1 MSHTHRSKA
10 HPHPSADAAAPS
22 RGRSRNGAIQRAAP
36 LRRLLGDAALF
47 NLLARAFTYP
57 SPGHQAAV
65 RDAFARVRAARGR
78 RGAVGRALL
87 AAERAWSAAHE
98 DALAAEYIRRFLGSG
113 PCPLHETAYGDG
125 RRIAGRPVELADV
138 QGFYQAFGFAQ
149 SERNPDLPDHLCAEL
164 EFYSL
169 VLVKQAYALDADWTE
184 RRAVAHR
191 AATAF
196 LDDHL
201 GRWVPA
207 LAEQL
212 AEHGAAE
219 PYRALAALLAAA
231 VAEQCRR
238 RRVAPQLASGRL
250 PHDVMQDDE
259 LVCPR
264 APDAPPPH

>member
-1 MSHTHRSKA
+1 MTRVDRS
-10 HPHPSADAAAPS
+10 PVE
-22 RGRSRNGAIQRAAP
+22 AP
-36 LRRLLGDAALF
+36 LRLLLADAALF

-57 SPGHQAAV
+57 RPGHQAVV
-65 RDAFARVRAARGR
+65 REAFARVGAARRR
-78 RGAVGRALL
+78 RGPVARMLA
-87 AAERAWSAAHE
+87 AAERAWHGADGAA
-98 DALAAEYIRRFLGSG
+98 LPAEYIRLFLGSG

-149 SERNPDLPDHLCAEL
+149 SEHNPDLPDHLCAEL

-169 VLVKQAYALDADWTE
+169 LLVKQAYARDAEWRARHDIA
-184 RRAVAHR
+184 RRAAR
-191 AATAF
+191 AF
-196 LDDHL
+196 LADHL
-201 GRWVPA
+201 GRWIPA
-207 LAEQL
+207 LAQQL

-238 RRVAPQLASGRL
+238 RRVAPQLSGGRL

-259 LVCPR
+259 LVCPL
-264 APDAPPPH
+264 ADQGVKGSGG

>member
-1 MSHTHRSKA
+1 MTHR
-10 HPHPSADAAAPS
+10 HPSH
-22 RGRSRNGAIQRAAP
+22 REAP
-36 LRRLLGDAALF
+36 LRRLLADAALF

-57 SPGHQAAV
+57 RPGHHATV
-65 RDAFARVRAARGR
+65 SDAFRRIGAARGR
-78 RGAVGRALL
+78 RGAVSRAL
-87 AAERAWSAAHE
+87 AAAARAWPAADPSA
-98 DALAAEYIRRFLGSG
+98 LPAEYIRLFLGSG

-169 VLVKQAYALDADWTE
+169 LLIKQAYALDADWTA
-184 RRAVAHR
+184 RHDIARR

-196 LDDHL
+196 LNDHL

-207 LAEQL
+207 FTEQL

-238 RRVAPQLASGRL
+238 RGIAPQLASGRL
-250 PHDVMQDDE
+250 PHDFMQDDD

-264 APDAPPPH
+264 ATGPDPSQ